1 MQRLLA
7 VCVVIGAAMVVGSS
21 GAAVKPQTLNLIEVS
36 TSFAGAGG
44 FDEHGN
50 SPPKIGQGFVG
61 TSTFYKWKGTKRG
74 ARFGALNV
82 ACTFMTDPTSD
93 SAKTLCT
100 AVATFRTGTLTAT
113 GLIGDGA
120 SFEIPIVG
128 GTGAYAGAKGYVRV
142 KQIGGE
148 NSDNSADTFV
158 ITG

>member
-7 VCVVIGAAMVVGSS
+7 ICVVLGAAVVVGSP
-21 GAAVKPQTLNLIEVS
+21 GAALKPQTFNLIEVS

-74 ARFGALNV
+74 ARFGGLNV
-82 ACTFMTDPTSD
+82 ACTFMTDPTGD

-100 AVATFRTGTLTAT
+100 AVATFRGGTLTAT

-120 SFEIPIVG
+120 NFEIPIVG
-128 GTGAYAGAKGYVRV
+128 GTGAYAGA
-142 KQIGGE
+142 
-148 NSDNSADTFV
+148 
-158 ITG
+158 